1 MSAAALA
8 ARREVLQRRCALQR
22 EQLTQAVDAVHAH
35 LQVIDRGFGA
45 VRRIRLL
52 PALLALLPALLPMAL
67 SATPALRRFSR
78 VLTLVNSLRRL
89 IPSR

>member
-1 MSAAALA
+1 MSAAASLA
-8 ARREVLQRRCALQR
+8 ARREALQRRCALQR
-22 EQLTQAVDAVHAH
+22 EQLAQAVGAVHAH

-52 PALLALLPALLPMAL
+52 PTLFALLPMVL
-67 SATPALRRFSR
+67 SATPALRRFGR
-78 VLTLVNSLRRL
+78 VLGLVNSLRRL